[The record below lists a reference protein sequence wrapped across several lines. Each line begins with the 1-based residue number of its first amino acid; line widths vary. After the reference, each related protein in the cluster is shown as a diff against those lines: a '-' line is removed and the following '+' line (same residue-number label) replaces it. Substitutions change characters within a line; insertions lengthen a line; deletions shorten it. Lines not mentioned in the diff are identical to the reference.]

1 MATYKVPQDVEA
13 EDRLLGPFTF
23 RQFVYLLIAAIAGA
37 LAAALFQIF
46 PLLALL
52 PAPVIFFFLVLALP
66 LKKDQP
72 METYLAAIVS
82 FYMKPNKRFWRPGQ
96 GETTIQITAPKIV
109 EKSRTRDLS
118 EEEASH
124 RLSFLSNLIDSE
136 GYAIRGNHNTNFT
149 ENFIADATDVND
161 FMDDSQNQNLINLMQ
176 KEKVARHAEIIN
188 QMKAAINNTENAVG
202 PATISSH
209 QATLGSNPF
218 NQNQTTPNQVTPNQ
232 TTSNPFTQNQTT
244 PNQPT
249 TNPFIQNQTVPNQPT
264 TNPFIQN
271 QTVQNANT
279 LANRNQSILNSNYQN
294 LANNQNFSIDTIS
307 KEANRYRE
315 NLAPNLAPQTFVTQT
330 PYTPNFIQPPTI
342 PPNINQNP
350 FIQH

>member
-46 PLLALL
+46 PLLAIL
-52 PAPVIFFFLVLALP
+52 PLPVIIFFLILALP

-109 EKSRTRDLS
+109 EKSRTRDIS

-124 RLSFLSNLIDSE
+124 RLSFLSNLVDSE
-136 GYAIRGNHNTNFT
+136 GYAIRGNHNGNFT
-149 ENFIADATDVND
+149 ENFIADTEDVND

-188 QMKAAINNTENAVG
+188 QMKAAINNTENAMG

-209 QATLGSNPF
+209 QATLGSNSF
-218 NQNQTTPNQVTPNQ
+218 SQNQTTMSQTSSNQ
-232 TTSNPFTQNQTT
+232 TAPNPFLQNQT
-244 PNQPT
+244 
-249 TNPFIQNQTVPNQPT
+249 IQNQT
-264 TNPFIQN
+264 IQS
-271 QTVQNANT
+271 ANT

-294 LANNQNFSIDTIS
+294 LANNQNFSINTIS

-330 PYTPNFIQPPTI
+330 PYTPNFNQPPTNT
-342 PPNINQNP
+342 PNINQNP

>member
-188 QMKAAINNTENAVG
+188 QMKAAINNTEKAMG

-218 NQNQTTPNQVTPNQ
+218 TQNQTTPNPFAQNQTTPNQTTPNPFVLNQ
-232 TTSNPFTQNQTT
+232 TTST
-244 PNQPT
+244 PS
-249 TNPFIQNQTVPNQPT
+249 I
-264 TNPFIQN
+264 
-271 QTVQNANT
+271 QNANT
-279 LANRNQSILNSNYQN
+279 LASRNQSILNSNYQN
-294 LANNQNFSIDTIS
+294 LANNQNFSINTIS

-330 PYTPNFIQPPTI
+330 PYTPNFTQPPTNN
-342 PPNINQNP
+342 PNINQNP
-350 FIQH
+350 FIQN

>member
-46 PLLALL
+46 PLLAIL
-52 PAPVIFFFLVLALP
+52 PLPVIIFFLILALP

-109 EKSRTRDLS
+109 EKSRTRDIS

-124 RLSFLSNLIDSE
+124 RLSFLSNLVDSE
-136 GYAIRGNHNTNFT
+136 GYAIRGNHNGNFT
-149 ENFIADATDVND
+149 ENFIADTEDVND

-188 QMKAAINNTENAVG
+188 QMKAAINNTENVMG

-218 NQNQTTPNQVTPNQ
+218 TQNQSTPNQPTP
-232 TTSNPFTQNQTT
+232 NPFTQNQTT
-244 PNQPT
+244 PNQ
-249 TNPFIQNQTVPNQPT
+249 
-264 TNPFIQN
+264 
-271 QTVQNANT
+271 TVQNSNT
-279 LANRNQSILNSNYQN
+279 IDYRNQSILNSNYQN
-294 LANNQNFSIDTIS
+294 LANNQNFSINTIS

-315 NLAPNLAPQTFVTQT
+315 NLAPNAAPQTFVTQT
-330 PYTPNFIQPPTI
+330 PYTPNFNQPPTNT
-342 PPNINQNP
+342 PNINQNP
-350 FIQH
+350 FIQN

>member
-23 RQFVYLLIAAIAGA
+23 RQFVYFLIAAIAGA

-46 PLLALL
+46 PLLAIL
-52 PAPVIFFFLVLALP
+52 PLPVIIFFLILALP

-109 EKSRTRDLS
+109 EKSRTRDIS

-124 RLSFLSNLIDSE
+124 RLSFLSNLVDSE
-136 GYAIRGNHNTNFT
+136 GYAIRGNHNGNFT
-149 ENFIADATDVND
+149 ENFIADTEDVND

-188 QMKAAINNTENAVG
+188 QMKAAINNTENSMG

-218 NQNQTTPNQVTPNQ
+218 SQNQTTISQTPSNQPTP
-232 TTSNPFTQNQTT
+232 SPFTQNQT
-244 PNQPT
+244 
-249 TNPFIQNQTVPNQPT
+249 
-264 TNPFIQN
+264 
-271 QTVQNANT
+271 VQSANT
-279 LANRNQSILNSNYQN
+279 LTNRNQSILNSNYQN
-294 LANNQNFSIDTIS
+294 LANNQNFSINTIS

-315 NLAPNLAPQTFVTQT
+315 NLAPNAAPQTFVTQT
-330 PYTPNFIQPPTI
+330 PYTPNFTQPPTT

>member
-46 PLLALL
+46 PLLAIL
-52 PAPVIFFFLVLALP
+52 PLPVIIFFLILALP

-109 EKSRTRDLS
+109 EKSRTRDIS

-124 RLSFLSNLIDSE
+124 RLSFLSNLVDSE
-136 GYAIRGNHNTNFT
+136 GYAIRGNHNGNFT
-149 ENFIADATDVND
+149 ENFIADTEDVND

-188 QMKAAINNTENAVG
+188 QMKAAINNTENAMG

-209 QATLGSNPF
+209 QTTLGSNSF
-218 NQNQTTPNQVTPNQ
+218 SQNQTTPNQSAPN
-232 TTSNPFTQNQTT
+232 SFAQNQT
-244 PNQPT
+244 
-249 TNPFIQNQTVPNQPT
+249 IQS
-264 TNPFIQN
+264 
-271 QTVQNANT
+271 ANT
-279 LANRNQSILNSNYQN
+279 LTNRNQSILNSNYQN
-294 LANNQNFSIDTIS
+294 LANNQNFSINTIS

-315 NLAPNLAPQTFVTQT
+315 NLAPDAAPQTFVTQT
-330 PYTPNFIQPPTI
+330 PYTPNFNQPPTNT
-342 PPNINQNP
+342 PNINQNP

>member
-46 PLLALL
+46 PLLAIL
-52 PAPVIFFFLVLALP
+52 PLPVVIFFLILALP

-109 EKSRTRDLS
+109 EKSRTRDIS

-124 RLSFLSNLIDSE
+124 RLSFLSNLVDSE
-136 GYAIRGNHNTNFT
+136 GYAIRGNHNGNFT
-149 ENFIADATDVND
+149 ENFIADTEDVND

-188 QMKAAINNTENAVG
+188 QMKAAINNTENVMG

-218 NQNQTTPNQVTPNQ
+218 SQNQSTPNQPTPNPFTPNQTTPNQ
-232 TTSNPFTQNQTT
+232 TTST
-244 PNQPT
+244 PS
-249 TNPFIQNQTVPNQPT
+249 I
-264 TNPFIQN
+264 
-271 QTVQNANT
+271 QNANT

-294 LANNQNFSIDTIS
+294 LANNQNFSINTIS

-330 PYTPNFIQPPTI
+330 PYTPNFTQPPTNN
-342 PPNINQNP
+342 PNINQNP
-350 FIQH
+350 FIQN

>member
-46 PLLALL
+46 PLLAIL
-52 PAPVIFFFLVLALP
+52 PLPVIIFFLILALP

-109 EKSRTRDLS
+109 EKSRTRDIS

-124 RLSFLSNLIDSE
+124 RLSFLSNLVDSE
-136 GYAIRGNHNTNFT
+136 GYAIRGNHNGNFT
-149 ENFIADATDVND
+149 ENFIADTEDVND

-188 QMKAAINNTENAVG
+188 QMKAAINNTENAMG
-202 PATISSH
+202 TATISSH
-209 QATLGSNPF
+209 QANLGSNPF
-218 NQNQTTPNQVTPNQ
+218 SQNQTTMSQTPSNQPAPNPFLQNQTIQNQ
-232 TTSNPFTQNQTT
+232 TTSNPS
-244 PNQPT
+244 
-249 TNPFIQNQTVPNQPT
+249 I
-264 TNPFIQN
+264 
-271 QTVQNANT
+271 QNANT

-294 LANNQNFSIDTIS
+294 LANNQNFSINTIS

-315 NLAPNLAPQTFVTQT
+315 NLAPNIAPQTFVTQI
-330 PYTPNFIQPPTI
+330 PYSPNFTQPPTNN
-342 PPNINQNP
+342 PNINQNP
-350 FIQH
+350 FIQN

>member
-46 PLLALL
+46 PLLAIL
-52 PAPVIFFFLVLALP
+52 PLPVIIFFLILALP

-109 EKSRTRDLS
+109 EKSRTRDIS

-124 RLSFLSNLIDSE
+124 RLSFLSNLVDSE
-136 GYAIRGNHNTNFT
+136 GYAIRGNHNGNFT
-149 ENFIADATDVND
+149 ENFIADTEDVND
-161 FMDDSQNQNLINLMQ
+161 LMDDSQNQNLINLMQ

-188 QMKAAINNTENAVG
+188 QMKAAINNTENVMG

-218 NQNQTTPNQVTPNQ
+218 TQNQSTPNQPTP
-232 TTSNPFTQNQTT
+232 NPFTQNQT
-244 PNQPT
+244 
-249 TNPFIQNQTVPNQPT
+249 IQS
-264 TNPFIQN
+264 
-271 QTVQNANT
+271 ANT
-279 LANRNQSILNSNYQN
+279 LTNRNQSILNSNYQN
-294 LANNQNFSIDTIS
+294 LANNQNFSINTIS

-330 PYTPNFIQPPTI
+330 PYTPNFTQPPTNN
-342 PPNINQNP
+342 PNINQNP
-350 FIQH
+350 FIQN

>member
-46 PLLALL
+46 PLLAIL
-52 PAPVIFFFLVLALP
+52 PLPVIIFFLILALP

-109 EKSRTRDLS
+109 EKSRTRDIS

-124 RLSFLSNLIDSE
+124 RLSFLSNLVDSE
-136 GYAIRGNHNTNFT
+136 GYAIRGNHNGNFT
-149 ENFIADATDVND
+149 ENFIADTEDVND

-188 QMKAAINNTENAVG
+188 QMKAAINNTENVMG

-218 NQNQTTPNQVTPNQ
+218 TQNQATMNQTSSNQTAPNPFLQNQT
-232 TTSNPFTQNQTT
+232 
-244 PNQPT
+244 
-249 TNPFIQNQTVPNQPT
+249 IQNQT
-264 TNPFIQN
+264 IQS
-271 QTVQNANT
+271 ANT
-279 LANRNQSILNSNYQN
+279 LTNRNQSILNSNYQN
-294 LANNQNFSIDTIS
+294 LANNQNFSINTIS

-315 NLAPNLAPQTFVTQT
+315 NLAPNAAPQTFVTQT
-330 PYTPNFIQPPTI
+330 PYTPNFTQPPTNT
-342 PPNINQNP
+342 PNINQNP

>member
-249 TNPFIQNQTVPNQPT
+249 TNPFIQNQTV
-264 TNPFIQN
+264 
-271 QTVQNANT
+271 QNANT

>member
-52 PAPVIFFFLVLALP
+52 PTPVIFFFLVLALP

-72 METYLAAIVS
+72 METYLAAIIS

-109 EKSRTRDLS
+109 EKSRTRDIS

-124 RLSFLSNLIDSE
+124 RLSFLSNLVDSE
-136 GYAIRGNHNTNFT
+136 GYAIRGNHNGNFT
-149 ENFIADATDVND
+149 ENFIADTEDVND

-188 QMKAAINNTENAVG
+188 QMKAAISNTENAMG

-218 NQNQTTPNQVTPNQ
+218 TQNQSTPNQPTP
-232 TTSNPFTQNQTT
+232 NPFTQNQTT
-244 PNQPT
+244 PNQTTPT
-249 TNPFIQNQTVPNQPT
+249 PSI
-264 TNPFIQN
+264 
-271 QTVQNANT
+271 QNANT

-294 LANNQNFSIDTIS
+294 LANNQNFSINTIS

-315 NLAPNLAPQTFVTQT
+315 NLAPNAAPQTFVTQT
-330 PYTPNFIQPPTI
+330 PYTPNFNQPPTNT
-342 PPNINQNP
+342 PNINQNP

>member
-188 QMKAAINNTENAVG
+188 QMKAAINNTENAMS

-209 QATLGSNPF
+209 QVTLG
-218 NQNQTTPNQVTPNQ
+218 
-232 TTSNPFTQNQTT
+232 SNPFTQNQTT

-315 NLAPNLAPQTFVTQT
+315 NLTPTSAPQAFITQT
-330 PYTPNFIQPPTI
+330 PYTPNFTQPPTNN
-342 PPNINQNP
+342 PNINQNP

>member
-1 MATYKVPQDVEA
+1 
-13 EDRLLGPFTF
+13 
-23 RQFVYLLIAAIAGA
+23 
-37 LAAALFQIF
+37 
-46 PLLALL
+46 
-52 PAPVIFFFLVLALP
+52 
-66 LKKDQP
+66 

-109 EKSRTRDLS
+109 EKSRTRDIS

-124 RLSFLSNLIDSE
+124 RLSFLSNLVDSE
-136 GYAIRGNHNTNFT
+136 GYAIRGNHNGNFT
-149 ENFIADATDVND
+149 ENFIADTEDVND

-188 QMKAAINNTENAVG
+188 QMKAAINNTENAMG

-218 NQNQTTPNQVTPNQ
+218 TQNQVTQNLSTPNPFAQNQVTQNLSTPNPFAQNQTTPNQ
-232 TTSNPFTQNQTT
+232 
-244 PNQPT
+244 
-249 TNPFIQNQTVPNQPT
+249 
-264 TNPFIQN
+264 
-271 QTVQNANT
+271 TVQNSNT
-279 LANRNQSILNSNYQN
+279 IDYRNQSILNSNYQN
-294 LANNQNFSIDTIS
+294 LANNQNFSINTIS

-330 PYTPNFIQPPTI
+330 PYTPNFTQPPTT

-350 FIQH
+350 FIQN

>member
-188 QMKAAINNTENAVG
+188 QMKAAINNTKKTMG

-218 NQNQTTPNQVTPNQ
+218 
-232 TTSNPFTQNQTT
+232 TQNQTT
-244 PNQPT
+244 PNQPV
-249 TNPFIQNQTVPNQPT
+249 TNSFT
-264 TNPFIQN
+264 QN

-294 LANNQNFSIDTIS
+294 LANNQNFSINTIS

-330 PYTPNFIQPPTI
+330 PYTPNFTQPPTNN
-342 PPNINQNP
+342 PNINQNP
-350 FIQH
+350 FIQN

>member
-188 QMKAAINNTENAVG
+188 QMKAAINNTEKAMG

-218 NQNQTTPNQVTPNQ
+218 
-232 TTSNPFTQNQTT
+232 TQNQTT
-244 PNQPT
+244 
-249 TNPFIQNQTVPNQPT
+249 PNQPT

-294 LANNQNFSIDTIS
+294 LANNQNFSINTIG

-315 NLAPNLAPQTFVTQT
+315 NLTPTNTPQTFITQT
-330 PYTPNFIQPPTI
+330 PYTPNFTQPPTNN
-342 PPNINQNP
+342 PNINQNP

>member
-46 PLLALL
+46 PLLAIL
-52 PAPVIFFFLVLALP
+52 PLPVIIFFLILALP

-109 EKSRTRDLS
+109 EKSRTRDIS

-124 RLSFLSNLIDSE
+124 RLSFLSNLVDSE
-136 GYAIRGNHNTNFT
+136 GYAIRGNHNGNFT
-149 ENFIADATDVND
+149 ENFIADTEDVND

-188 QMKAAINNTENAVG
+188 QMKAAINNTENAMG

-209 QATLGSNPF
+209 QAPLG
-218 NQNQTTPNQVTPNQ
+218 
-232 TTSNPFTQNQTT
+232 SNPFTQNQST

-249 TNPFIQNQTVPNQPT
+249 PNPFTQNQT
-264 TNPFIQN
+264 IQS
-271 QTVQNANT
+271 VNT
-279 LANRNQSILNSNYQN
+279 LTNRNQSILNSNYQN
-294 LANNQNFSIDTIS
+294 LANNQNFSINTIS

-315 NLAPNLAPQTFVTQT
+315 NLAPNAAPQTFVTQT
-330 PYTPNFIQPPTI
+330 PYTPNFNQPPTNT
-342 PPNINQNP
+342 PNINQNP

>member
-124 RLSFLSNLIDSE
+124 RLSFLSNLIYSE

-188 QMKAAINNTENAVG
+188 QMKAAINNTENAMG

-218 NQNQTTPNQVTPNQ
+218 A
-232 TTSNPFTQNQTT
+232 QNQTT

-249 TNPFIQNQTVPNQPT
+249 TNPFIQNQTV
-264 TNPFIQN
+264 
-271 QTVQNANT
+271 QTANT
-279 LANRNQSILNSNYQN
+279 LAYRNQSILNSNYQT
-294 LANNQNFSIDTIS
+294 LANNQNFSINTIS

-315 NLAPNLAPQTFVTQT
+315 NLTPTNTPQTFITQT
-330 PYTPNFIQPPTI
+330 PYTPNFTQPPTNN
-342 PPNINQNP
+342 PNINQNP

>member
-46 PLLALL
+46 PLLAIL
-52 PAPVIFFFLVLALP
+52 PLPVIIFFLILALP

-109 EKSRTRDLS
+109 EKSRTRDIS

-124 RLSFLSNLIDSE
+124 RLSFLSNLVDSE
-136 GYAIRGNHNTNFT
+136 GYAIRGNHNGNFT
-149 ENFIADATDVND
+149 ENFIADTEDVND

-188 QMKAAINNTENAVG
+188 QMKAAINNTENAMG

-209 QATLGSNPF
+209 QANLGSNPF
-218 NQNQTTPNQVTPNQ
+218 SQNQTTMSQTSSNQPAP
-232 TTSNPFTQNQTT
+232 NPFLQNQT
-244 PNQPT
+244 
-249 TNPFIQNQTVPNQPT
+249 IQNQT
-264 TNPFIQN
+264 IQS
-271 QTVQNANT
+271 ANT
-279 LANRNQSILNSNYQN
+279 LTNRNQSILNSNYQN
-294 LANNQNFSIDTIS
+294 LANNQNFSINTIS

-315 NLAPNLAPQTFVTQT
+315 NLAPNAAPQTFVTQT
-330 PYTPNFIQPPTI
+330 PYTPNFTQPPTNN
-342 PPNINQNP
+342 PNINQNP
-350 FIQH
+350 FIQN

>member
-46 PLLALL
+46 PLLAIL
-52 PAPVIFFFLVLALP
+52 PLPVIIFFLILALP

-109 EKSRTRDLS
+109 EKSRTRDIS

-124 RLSFLSNLIDSE
+124 RLSFLSNLVDSE
-136 GYAIRGNHNTNFT
+136 GYAIRGNHNGNFT
-149 ENFIADATDVND
+149 ENFIADTEDVND

-188 QMKAAINNTENAVG
+188 QMKAAINNTENVMG

-218 NQNQTTPNQVTPNQ
+218 TQNQATMNQTSSNQTAPNPFLQNQT
-232 TTSNPFTQNQTT
+232 
-244 PNQPT
+244 
-249 TNPFIQNQTVPNQPT
+249 IQNQT
-264 TNPFIQN
+264 IQS
-271 QTVQNANT
+271 ANT
-279 LANRNQSILNSNYQN
+279 LTNRNQSILNSNYQN
-294 LANNQNFSIDTIS
+294 LANNQNFSINTIS

-315 NLAPNLAPQTFVTQT
+315 NLAPDAAPQTFVTQT
-330 PYTPNFIQPPTI
+330 PYTPNFNQPPTNT
-342 PPNINQNP
+342 PNINQNP

>member
-46 PLLALL
+46 PLLAIL
-52 PAPVIFFFLVLALP
+52 PLPVVIFFLILALP

-109 EKSRTRDLS
+109 EKSRTRDIS

-124 RLSFLSNLIDSE
+124 RLSFLSNLVDSE
-136 GYAIRGNHNTNFT
+136 GYAIRGNHNGNFT
-149 ENFIADATDVND
+149 ENFIADTEDVND

-188 QMKAAINNTENAVG
+188 QMKAAINNTENAMG

-218 NQNQTTPNQVTPNQ
+218 SQNQTTMSQTASNQPTP
-232 TTSNPFTQNQTT
+232 NPFTQNQT
-244 PNQPT
+244 
-249 TNPFIQNQTVPNQPT
+249 IQS
-264 TNPFIQN
+264 
-271 QTVQNANT
+271 ANT
-279 LANRNQSILNSNYQN
+279 LTNRNQSILNSNYQN
-294 LANNQNFSIDTIS
+294 LANNQNFSINTIS

-315 NLAPNLAPQTFVTQT
+315 NLAPNAAPQTFVTQT
-330 PYTPNFIQPPTI
+330 PYTPNFTQPPTNT
-342 PPNINQNP
+342 PNINQNP

>member
-46 PLLALL
+46 PLLAIL
-52 PAPVIFFFLVLALP
+52 PLPVIIFFLILALP

-109 EKSRTRDLS
+109 EKSRTRDIS

-124 RLSFLSNLIDSE
+124 RLSFLSNLVDSE
-136 GYAIRGNHNTNFT
+136 GYAIRGNHNGNFT
-149 ENFIADATDVND
+149 ENFIADTEDVND

-188 QMKAAINNTENAVG
+188 QMKAAINNTENAIG

-209 QATLGSNPF
+209 QATLDSNPF
-218 NQNQTTPNQVTPNQ
+218 TQNQSTPNQPTPNP
-232 TTSNPFTQNQTT
+232 STQNQTT
-244 PNQPT
+244 PNQTTPT
-249 TNPFIQNQTVPNQPT
+249 PSI
-264 TNPFIQN
+264 
-271 QTVQNANT
+271 QNANT

-294 LANNQNFSIDTIS
+294 LANNQNFSINTIS

-330 PYTPNFIQPPTI
+330 PYTPNFTQPPTNN
-342 PPNINQNP
+342 PKINQNP

>member
-46 PLLALL
+46 PLLAIL
-52 PAPVIFFFLVLALP
+52 PLPVVIFFLILALP

-109 EKSRTRDLS
+109 EKSRTRDIS

-124 RLSFLSNLIDSE
+124 RLSFLSNLVDSE
-136 GYAIRGNHNTNFT
+136 GYAIRGNHNGNFT
-149 ENFIADATDVND
+149 ENFIADTEDVND

-188 QMKAAINNTENAVG
+188 QMKAAINNTENVMG

-218 NQNQTTPNQVTPNQ
+218 SQNQTTMSQNSSNQ
-232 TTSNPFTQNQTT
+232 TAPNPFLQNQT
-244 PNQPT
+244 
-249 TNPFIQNQTVPNQPT
+249 I
-264 TNPFIQN
+264 
-271 QTVQNANT
+271 QNANT

-294 LANNQNFSIDTIS
+294 LANNQNFSINTIS

-315 NLAPNLAPQTFVTQT
+315 NLAPNAAPQTFVTQT
-330 PYTPNFIQPPTI
+330 PYTPNFTQPPTNT
-342 PPNINQNP
+342 PNINQNP

>member
-1 MATYKVPQDVEA
+1 
-13 EDRLLGPFTF
+13 
-23 RQFVYLLIAAIAGA
+23 
-37 LAAALFQIF
+37 
-46 PLLALL
+46 
-52 PAPVIFFFLVLALP
+52 
-66 LKKDQP
+66 

-109 EKSRTRDLS
+109 EKSRTRDIS

-124 RLSFLSNLIDSE
+124 RLSFLSNLVDSE
-136 GYAIRGNHNTNFT
+136 GYAIRGNHNGNFT
-149 ENFIADATDVND
+149 ENFIADTEDVND

-218 NQNQTTPNQVTPNQ
+218 SQNQTTQNPFVQNQTIPNQ
-232 TTSNPFTQNQTT
+232 T
-244 PNQPT
+244 
-249 TNPFIQNQTVPNQPT
+249 IQNPS
-264 TNPFIQN
+264 IQS
-271 QTVQNANT
+271 ANT
-279 LANRNQSILNSNYQN
+279 LTNRNQSILNSNYQN
-294 LANNQNFSIDTIS
+294 LANNQNFSINTIS

-330 PYTPNFIQPPTI
+330 PYTPNFNQPPTNT
-342 PPNINQNP
+342 PNINQNP

>member
-46 PLLALL
+46 PLLAIL
-52 PAPVIFFFLVLALP
+52 PLPVIIFFLILALP

-82 FYMKPNKRFWRPGQ
+82 FYIKPNKRFWRPGQ

-109 EKSRTRDLS
+109 EKSRTRDIS

-124 RLSFLSNLIDSE
+124 RLSFLSNLVDSE
-136 GYAIRGNHNTNFT
+136 GYAIRGNHNGNFT
-149 ENFIADATDVND
+149 ENFIADTEDVND

-188 QMKAAINNTENAVG
+188 QMKAAINNTENAMG

-218 NQNQTTPNQVTPNQ
+218 SQNQTTMSQTASNQPTP
-232 TTSNPFTQNQTT
+232 NPFTQNQT
-244 PNQPT
+244 
-249 TNPFIQNQTVPNQPT
+249 IQS
-264 TNPFIQN
+264 
-271 QTVQNANT
+271 ANT
-279 LANRNQSILNSNYQN
+279 LTNRNQSILNSNYQN
-294 LANNQNFSIDTIS
+294 LANNQNFSINTIS

-315 NLAPNLAPQTFVTQT
+315 NLAPNAAPQTFVTQT
-330 PYTPNFIQPPTI
+330 PYTPNFTQPPTNN
-342 PPNINQNP
+342 PNINQNP

>member
-46 PLLALL
+46 PLLAIL
-52 PAPVIFFFLVLALP
+52 PLPVVIFFLILALP

-109 EKSRTRDLS
+109 EKSRTRDIS

-124 RLSFLSNLIDSE
+124 RLSFLSNLVDSE
-136 GYAIRGNHNTNFT
+136 GYAIRGNHNGNFT
-149 ENFIADATDVND
+149 ENFIADTEDVND

-188 QMKAAINNTENAVG
+188 QMKAAINNTEDAMG

-209 QATLGSNPF
+209 QATLGP
-218 NQNQTTPNQVTPNQ
+218 
-232 TTSNPFTQNQTT
+232 NPFTQNQTT
-244 PNQPT
+244 PNQSA
-249 TNPFIQNQTVPNQPT
+249 PNS
-264 TNPFIQN
+264 FAQN

-294 LANNQNFSIDTIS
+294 LANNQNFSINTIS

-315 NLAPNLAPQTFVTQT
+315 NLAPNAAPQTFVTQT
-330 PYTPNFIQPPTI
+330 PYTPNFTQPPTT

>member
-46 PLLALL
+46 PLLAIL
-52 PAPVIFFFLVLALP
+52 PLPVVIFFLILALP

-72 METYLAAIVS
+72 METYLAAIIS

-96 GETTIQITAPKIV
+96 GETTIQITAPKII
-109 EKSRTRDLS
+109 EKSRTRDIS

-124 RLSFLSNLIDSE
+124 RLSFLSNLVDSE
-136 GYAIRGNHNTNFT
+136 GYAIRGNHNGNFT
-149 ENFIADATDVND
+149 ENFIADTEDVND

-188 QMKAAINNTENAVG
+188 QMKAAINNTENVMS

-218 NQNQTTPNQVTPNQ
+218 SQNQTTMSQTSSNQPTP
-232 TTSNPFTQNQTT
+232 NPFTQNQT
-244 PNQPT
+244 
-249 TNPFIQNQTVPNQPT
+249 I
-264 TNPFIQN
+264 
-271 QTVQNANT
+271 QNANT

-294 LANNQNFSIDTIS
+294 LANNQNFSINTIS

-315 NLAPNLAPQTFVTQT
+315 NLAPNTAPQTFVTQT
-330 PYTPNFIQPPTI
+330 PYTPNFNQPPTNT
-342 PPNINQNP
+342 PNINQNP

>member
-46 PLLALL
+46 PLLAIL
-52 PAPVIFFFLVLALP
+52 PLPVVIFFLILALP

-109 EKSRTRDLS
+109 EKSRTRDIS

-124 RLSFLSNLIDSE
+124 RLSFLSNLVDSE
-136 GYAIRGNHNTNFT
+136 GYAIRGNHNGNFT
-149 ENFIADATDVND
+149 ENFIADTEDVND

-188 QMKAAINNTENAVG
+188 QMKAAINNTENAMG
-202 PATISSH
+202 PAMISSH

-218 NQNQTTPNQVTPNQ
+218 TQNQSTPNQPTPNPFTPNQ
-232 TTSNPFTQNQTT
+232 TTSNQTT
-244 PNQPT
+244 STPS
-249 TNPFIQNQTVPNQPT
+249 I
-264 TNPFIQN
+264 
-271 QTVQNANT
+271 QNANT

-294 LANNQNFSIDTIS
+294 LANNQNFSINTIS

-315 NLAPNLAPQTFVTQT
+315 NLASNAAPQTFVTQT
-330 PYTPNFIQPPTI
+330 PYTPNFTQPPTNT
-342 PPNINQNP
+342 PNINQNP

>member
-46 PLLALL
+46 PLLAIL
-52 PAPVIFFFLVLALP
+52 PLPVIIFFLILALP

-109 EKSRTRDLS
+109 EKSRTRDIS

-124 RLSFLSNLIDSE
+124 RLSFLSNLVDSE
-136 GYAIRGNHNTNFT
+136 GYAIRGNHNGNFT
-149 ENFIADATDVND
+149 ENFIADTEDVND

-188 QMKAAINNTENAVG
+188 QMKAAINNTENAMG

-209 QATLGSNPF
+209 QTTLGSNSF
-218 NQNQTTPNQVTPNQ
+218 SQNQTTMSQTSSNQ
-232 TTSNPFTQNQTT
+232 TAPNPFLQNQT
-244 PNQPT
+244 
-249 TNPFIQNQTVPNQPT
+249 IQNQT
-264 TNPFIQN
+264 IQS
-271 QTVQNANT
+271 ANT
-279 LANRNQSILNSNYQN
+279 LTNRNQSILNSNYQN
-294 LANNQNFSIDTIS
+294 LANNQNFSINTIS

-315 NLAPNLAPQTFVTQT
+315 NLAPNAAPQTFVTQT
-330 PYTPNFIQPPTI
+330 PYTPNFTQPPTT

>member
-46 PLLALL
+46 PLLAIL
-52 PAPVIFFFLVLALP
+52 PLPVIIFFLILALP

-109 EKSRTRDLS
+109 EKSRTRDIS

-124 RLSFLSNLIDSE
+124 RLSFLSNLVDSE
-136 GYAIRGNHNTNFT
+136 GYAIRGNHNGNFT
-149 ENFIADATDVND
+149 ENFIADTEDVND

-188 QMKAAINNTENAVG
+188 QMKAAINNTENVMG

-218 NQNQTTPNQVTPNQ
+218 SQNQTTMSQTSSNQPTP
-232 TTSNPFTQNQTT
+232 NPFTQNQT
-244 PNQPT
+244 
-249 TNPFIQNQTVPNQPT
+249 I
-264 TNPFIQN
+264 
-271 QTVQNANT
+271 QNANT

-294 LANNQNFSIDTIS
+294 LANNQNFSINTIS

-315 NLAPNLAPQTFVTQT
+315 NLAPNAAPQTFITQT
-330 PYTPNFIQPPTI
+330 PYTPNFTQPPTT

>member
-46 PLLALL
+46 PLLAIL
-52 PAPVIFFFLVLALP
+52 PLPVVIFFLILALP

-109 EKSRTRDLS
+109 EKSRTRDIS

-124 RLSFLSNLIDSE
+124 RLSFLSNLVDSE
-136 GYAIRGNHNTNFT
+136 GYAIRGNHNGNFT
-149 ENFIADATDVND
+149 ENFIADTEDVND

-188 QMKAAINNTENAVG
+188 QMKAAINNTENVMG

-209 QATLGSNPF
+209 QATLGSNSF
-218 NQNQTTPNQVTPNQ
+218 SQNQTTISQTPSNQPTP
-232 TTSNPFTQNQTT
+232 NPFTQNQT
-244 PNQPT
+244 
-249 TNPFIQNQTVPNQPT
+249 IQNT
-264 TNPFIQN
+264 
-271 QTVQNANT
+271 NT

-294 LANNQNFSIDTIS
+294 LANNQNFSINTIS

-315 NLAPNLAPQTFVTQT
+315 NLAPNAAPQTFVTQT
-330 PYTPNFIQPPTI
+330 PYTPNFTQPPTT

>member
-46 PLLALL
+46 PLLAIL
-52 PAPVIFFFLVLALP
+52 PLPVVIFFLILALP

-109 EKSRTRDLS
+109 EKSRTRDIS

-124 RLSFLSNLIDSE
+124 RLSFLSNLVDSE
-136 GYAIRGNHNTNFT
+136 GYVIRGNHNGNFT
-149 ENFIADATDVND
+149 ENFIADTEDVND

-188 QMKAAINNTENAVG
+188 QMKAAINNTENVMG

-218 NQNQTTPNQVTPNQ
+218 SQNQSTPNQPTPNPFTPNQ
-232 TTSNPFTQNQTT
+232 TTST
-244 PNQPT
+244 PS
-249 TNPFIQNQTVPNQPT
+249 I
-264 TNPFIQN
+264 
-271 QTVQNANT
+271 QNANT

-294 LANNQNFSIDTIS
+294 LANNQNFSINTIS

-315 NLAPNLAPQTFVTQT
+315 NLAPNAAPQTFVTQT
-330 PYTPNFIQPPTI
+330 PYTPNFTQPPTNN
-342 PPNINQNP
+342 PNINQNP

>member
-46 PLLALL
+46 PLLAIL
-52 PAPVIFFFLVLALP
+52 PLPVIIFFLILALP

-109 EKSRTRDLS
+109 EKSRTRDIS

-124 RLSFLSNLIDSE
+124 RLSFLSNLVDSE
-136 GYAIRGNHNTNFT
+136 GYAIRGNHNGNFT
-149 ENFIADATDVND
+149 ENFIADTEDVND

-188 QMKAAINNTENAVG
+188 QMKAAINNTENVMG

-218 NQNQTTPNQVTPNQ
+218 SQNQTTTSQTLSNQPIP
-232 TTSNPFTQNQTT
+232 NPFTQNQT
-244 PNQPT
+244 
-249 TNPFIQNQTVPNQPT
+249 IQS
-264 TNPFIQN
+264 
-271 QTVQNANT
+271 ANT
-279 LANRNQSILNSNYQN
+279 LTNRNQSILNSNYQN
-294 LANNQNFSIDTIS
+294 LANNQNFSINTIS

-330 PYTPNFIQPPTI
+330 PYTPNFTQPPTNT
-342 PPNINQNP
+342 PNINQNP

>member
-52 PAPVIFFFLVLALP
+52 PTPVIFFFLVLALP

-72 METYLAAIVS
+72 METYLAAIIS

-109 EKSRTRDLS
+109 EKSRTRDIS

-124 RLSFLSNLIDSE
+124 RLSFLSNLVDSE
-136 GYAIRGNHNTNFT
+136 GYAIRGNHNGNFT
-149 ENFIADATDVND
+149 ENFIADTEDVND

-188 QMKAAINNTENAVG
+188 QMKAAISNTENAMG

-218 NQNQTTPNQVTPNQ
+218 TQNQSTPNQPTP
-232 TTSNPFTQNQTT
+232 NPFTQNQTT
-244 PNQPT
+244 PNQTTPT
-249 TNPFIQNQTVPNQPT
+249 PSI
-264 TNPFIQN
+264 
-271 QTVQNANT
+271 QNANT

-294 LANNQNFSIDTIS
+294 LANNQNFSINTIS

-315 NLAPNLAPQTFVTQT
+315 NLAPNAAPQTFVTQT
-330 PYTPNFIQPPTI
+330 PYTPNFTQPPTT

>member
-66 LKKDQP
+66 LIKDQP

-188 QMKAAINNTENAVG
+188 QMKAAINNTEKAMG

-218 NQNQTTPNQVTPNQ
+218 A
-232 TTSNPFTQNQTT
+232 QNQTT

-249 TNPFIQNQTVPNQPT
+249 TNPFVQNQTVPNQPT

-271 QTVQNANT
+271 QTVQSANT
-279 LANRNQSILNSNYQN
+279 LASRNQSILNSNYQN
-294 LANNQNFSIDTIS
+294 LANNQNFSINTIS

-315 NLAPNLAPQTFVTQT
+315 NLTPTNTPQAFITQT
-330 PYTPNFIQPPTI
+330 PYTPNFTQPPTNN
-342 PPNINQNP
+342 PNINQNP

>member
-52 PAPVIFFFLVLALP
+52 PTPVIFFFLVLALP

-72 METYLAAIVS
+72 METYLAAIIS

-109 EKSRTRDLS
+109 EKSRTRDIS

-124 RLSFLSNLIDSE
+124 RLSFLSNLVDSE
-136 GYAIRGNHNTNFT
+136 GYAIRGNHNGNFT
-149 ENFIADATDVND
+149 ENFIADTEDVND

-188 QMKAAINNTENAVG
+188 QMKAAINNTENAIG

-218 NQNQTTPNQVTPNQ
+218 TQNQSTPNQPTPNP
-232 TTSNPFTQNQTT
+232 STQNQTT
-244 PNQPT
+244 PNQTTPT
-249 TNPFIQNQTVPNQPT
+249 PSI
-264 TNPFIQN
+264 
-271 QTVQNANT
+271 QNANT

-294 LANNQNFSIDTIS
+294 LANNQNFSINTIS

-330 PYTPNFIQPPTI
+330 PYTPNFTQPPTNN
-342 PPNINQNP
+342 PKINQNP
-350 FIQH
+350 FIQN

>member
-46 PLLALL
+46 PLLAIL
-52 PAPVIFFFLVLALP
+52 PLPVIIFFLILALP

-109 EKSRTRDLS
+109 EKSRTRDIS

-124 RLSFLSNLIDSE
+124 RLSFLSNLVDSE
-136 GYAIRGNHNTNFT
+136 GYAIRGNHNGNFT
-149 ENFIADATDVND
+149 ENFIADTEDVND

-188 QMKAAINNTENAVG
+188 QMKAAINNTENAMG

-218 NQNQTTPNQVTPNQ
+218 TQNQATMNQ
-232 TTSNPFTQNQTT
+232 TSSNQPTPNPFTQNQT
-244 PNQPT
+244 
-249 TNPFIQNQTVPNQPT
+249 IQNT
-264 TNPFIQN
+264 
-271 QTVQNANT
+271 NT

-294 LANNQNFSIDTIS
+294 LANNQNFSINTIS

-315 NLAPNLAPQTFVTQT
+315 NLAPNAAPQTFVTQT
-330 PYTPNFIQPPTI
+330 PYTPNFTQPPTT

>member
-46 PLLALL
+46 PLLAIL
-52 PAPVIFFFLVLALP
+52 PLPVIIFFLILALP

-109 EKSRTRDLS
+109 EKSRTRDIS

-124 RLSFLSNLIDSE
+124 RLSFLSNLVDSE
-136 GYAIRGNHNTNFT
+136 GYAIRGNHNGNFT
-149 ENFIADATDVND
+149 DNFIADTEDVND

-176 KEKVARHAEIIN
+176 KEKVARHTEIIN
-188 QMKAAINNTENAVG
+188 QMKAAINNTENAMG

-209 QATLGSNPF
+209 QAPLG
-218 NQNQTTPNQVTPNQ
+218 
-232 TTSNPFTQNQTT
+232 SNPFTQNQATM
-244 PNQPT
+244 NQTSSNQTAP
-249 TNPFIQNQTVPNQPT
+249 NPFLQNQTIQNQT
-264 TNPFIQN
+264 IQS
-271 QTVQNANT
+271 ANT
-279 LANRNQSILNSNYQN
+279 LTNRNQSILNSNYQN
-294 LANNQNFSIDTIS
+294 LANNQNFSINTIS

-315 NLAPNLAPQTFVTQT
+315 NLTPNLAPQTFVTQT
-330 PYTPNFIQPPTI
+330 PYTPNFTQPPTNN
-342 PPNINQNP
+342 PNINQNP
-350 FIQH
+350 FIQN

>member
-350 FIQH
+350 FIQN

>member
-46 PLLALL
+46 PLLAIL
-52 PAPVIFFFLVLALP
+52 PLPVVIFFLILALP

-109 EKSRTRDLS
+109 EKSRTRDIS

-124 RLSFLSNLIDSE
+124 RLSFLSNLVDSE
-136 GYAIRGNHNTNFT
+136 GYAIRGNHNGNFT
-149 ENFIADATDVND
+149 ENFIADTEDVND

-188 QMKAAINNTENAVG
+188 QMKAAINNTENVMG

-218 NQNQTTPNQVTPNQ
+218 TQNQATINQTSSNQTAPNPFLQNQT
-232 TTSNPFTQNQTT
+232 
-244 PNQPT
+244 
-249 TNPFIQNQTVPNQPT
+249 IQNQT
-264 TNPFIQN
+264 IQS
-271 QTVQNANT
+271 ANT
-279 LANRNQSILNSNYQN
+279 LTNRNQSILNSNYQN
-294 LANNQNFSIDTIS
+294 LANNQNFSINTIS

-330 PYTPNFIQPPTI
+330 PYTPNFNQPPTNT
-342 PPNINQNP
+342 PNINQNP

>member
-37 LAAALFQIF
+37 LATALFQIF
-46 PLLALL
+46 PLLAIL
-52 PAPVIFFFLVLALP
+52 PLPVIIFFLILALP

-124 RLSFLSNLIDSE
+124 RLSFLSNLVDSE
-136 GYAIRGNHNTNFT
+136 GYAIRGNHNGNFT
-149 ENFIADATDVND
+149 ENFIADTEDVND

-188 QMKAAINNTENAVG
+188 QMKAAINNTENAMG
-202 PATISSH
+202 TATISSH
-209 QATLGSNPF
+209 QANLGSNSF
-218 NQNQTTPNQVTPNQ
+218 SQNQTTVSQTPSNQPAP
-232 TTSNPFTQNQTT
+232 NPFLQNQT
-244 PNQPT
+244 
-249 TNPFIQNQTVPNQPT
+249 IQNQT
-264 TNPFIQN
+264 IQS
-271 QTVQNANT
+271 ANT
-279 LANRNQSILNSNYQN
+279 LTNRNQSILNSNYQN
-294 LANNQNFSIDTIS
+294 LANNQNFSINTIS

-315 NLAPNLAPQTFVTQT
+315 NLTPNLAPQTFVTQT
-330 PYTPNFIQPPTI
+330 PYTPNFTQPPTNN
-342 PPNINQNP
+342 PNINQNP
-350 FIQH
+350 FIQN